1 MALGVLGLQAVRL
14 ALHKAFSID
23 EFQYAHAAWLVA
35 RGQVPYRD
43 FFEVH
48 FPLVYQVLAPLFGV
62 LGDDP
67 LNVLALRAAMLMPL
81 AGACTA
87 VAVLNRREGRLAAWL
102 APVLLLAQPAFTRFA
117 TEVRPDALA
126 IALFLGALA
135 LLSVR
140 PAAPARDSAAG
151 EPEPPAHPVTPMR
164 GFAAGALF
172 VAAVWGSQKVLFYGG
187 LVGAVLVVDLILRR
201 GRAPALVPTPRAFL
215 AGAGA
220 VLVIVAAYLTA
231 TRSWAAWW
239 QWCFVWASEHQRHY
253 PGFSPGKYLLP
264 VLEEQPWLFTLAA
277 LGVAASARRWW
288 RSGRARWSDPDL
300 LLLLAVPATFGS
312 YALQRAPFPYS
323 LLPFL
328 GVLAPFMAR
337 GVAEVFGWLKPPLAR
352 VAGAVVLVALL
363 AAQGVRLEALLDGGG
378 NARQREVLARIATLT
393 GPEDVAYDNSGG
405 YVSRPHAH
413 FYFYTDAYLRGAIA
427 STLAREIPEALV
439 ASGCVLRVEDLRS
452 SGLPPA
458 LRQFLA
464 EHYQPLDGD
473 ISLWGQRYET
483 AEGHTLEGRFL
494 AVREGRYFVEPEV
507 ALTRGALFIDG
518 VRMTAPEFPLS
529 RGPHSVRYEGPA
541 GTFHLLWLPRDGRRW
556 TPRPGLPP
564 TYSRLF

>member
-1 MALGVLGLQAVRL
+1 MSSPWRGRIARWGLVLALGALSIQALRL

-35 RGQVPYRD
+35 QGQVPYRD

-67 LNVLALRAAMLMPL
+67 LNVLALRAAMLVPL
-81 AGACTA
+81 AGACAA
-87 VAVLNRREGRLAAWL
+87 VALINRREGRATALL
-102 APVLLLAQPAFTRFA
+102 APVLLLAQPSFVRFA

-135 LLSVR
+135 ALWGR
-140 PAAPARDSAAG
+140 PATPAR
-151 EPEPPAHPVTPMR
+151 
-164 GFAAGALF
+164 GFVAGALL
-172 VAAVWGSQKVLFYGG
+172 VASAWGSQKVLFHGG
-187 LVGAVLVVDLILRR
+187 AVGAVLAVDLALRR
-201 GRAPALVPTPRAFL
+201 GRAPALVPSPRAFL
-215 AGAGA
+215 SGAGA
-220 VLVIVAAYLTA
+220 VLAAVAAYLTVS
-231 TRSWAAWW
+231 RSWAAWW
-239 QWCFVWASEHQRHY
+239 QWCFVWAAGHQRGY

-277 LGVAASARRWW
+277 LGYSVSVRRWW
-288 RSGRARWSDPDL
+288 QSGRARWSDAEL
-300 LLLLAVPATFGS
+300 LLLLAVPVTFGS
-312 YALQRAPFPYS
+312 YALQRAPYPYS

-337 GVAEVFGWLKPPLAR
+337 GVAEVFGWVGSPLAR
-352 VAGAVVLVALL
+352 MAGAVALAVLL
-363 AAQGVRLEALLDGGG
+363 AVQGMRLEALLDGGG
-378 NARQREVLARIATLT
+378 NTRQREVLARIATLT

-439 ASGCVLRVEDLRS
+439 ASGCVLRVEDLRT

-458 LRQFLA
+458 LRRFLD

-473 ISLWGQRYET
+473 ISLWGQRYE
-483 AEGHTLEGRFL
+483 APEGRALEGRFL
-494 AVREGRYFVEPEV
+494 AVRDGRYFVEPEAV
-507 ALTRGALFIDG
+507 LTRGALFIDG
-518 VRMTAPEFPLS
+518 TRVTEPEFTLPK
-529 RGPHSVRYEGPA
+529 GEHSVRYEGP
-541 GTFHLLWLPRDGRRW
+541 GGPFHLLWLPRDGRRW